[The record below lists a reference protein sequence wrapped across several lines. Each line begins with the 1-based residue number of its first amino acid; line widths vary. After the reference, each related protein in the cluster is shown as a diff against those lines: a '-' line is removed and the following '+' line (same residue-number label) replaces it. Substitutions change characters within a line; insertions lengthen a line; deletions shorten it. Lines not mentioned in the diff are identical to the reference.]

1 MKGKEDKLKQTDK
14 DKAKNPLQ
22 VLESEFNKRITG
34 LEGRISQIE
43 NTLENRSVRSQ
54 NELNHFMEVKEKERK
69 LEFYF
74 QHSKK
79 VLKGKVQWLD
89 GYNICIDEEK
99 EGEIIIPKHAILY
112 HKIVVVNKVKT
123 D

>member
-1 MKGKEDKLKQTDK
+1 MKKNDN

-22 VLESEFNKRITG
+22 VLESEFNKRIKG

-43 NTLENRSVRSQ
+43 NALQNRSVRSQ
-54 NELNHFMEVKEKERK
+54 NESDHFKEVKEKGRK

-89 GYNICIDEEK
+89 RYNICLDEEK

-112 HKIVVVNKVKT
+112 HKIVVVNKVNK

>member
-1 MKGKEDKLKQTDK
+1 MKQTDK

-22 VLESEFNKRITG
+22 LLESEFNKRITE
-34 LEGRISQIE
+34 LEGKISKIE
-43 NTLENRSVRSQ
+43 SSLENRSVRSQ
-54 NELNHFMEVKEKERK
+54 NESNYFKEVNEKGEK

-79 VLKGKVQWLD
+79 VLKGKINWLD
-89 GYNICIDEEK
+89 RYNICVEEEK

-112 HKIVVVNKVKT
+112 HKIVVVNKVNK

>member
-1 MKGKEDKLKQTDK
+1 MKQTDK

-43 NTLENRSVRSQ
+43 NSLKNRSVRSP
-54 NELNHFMEVKEKERK
+54 NESDHFKEVKEKGSK

-79 VLKGKVQWLD
+79 VLKGKINWLD
-89 GYNICIDEEK
+89 RYNICIDEEK

-112 HKIVVVNKVKT
+112 HKVVVANKVKK

>member
-1 MKGKEDKLKQTDK
+1 LKKNDNA
-14 DKAKNPLQ
+14 KAKNPFQL
-22 VLESEFNKRITG
+22 LESEFNKRITG

-43 NTLENRSVRSQ
+43 NALQNRSVRFQ
-54 NELNHFMEVKEKERK
+54 DELNHFKEVKEKGRK
-69 LEFYF
+69 VEFYF

-89 GYNICIDEEK
+89 RYNICVDEEK

-112 HKIVVVNKVKT
+112 HKIVVANKVNK

>member
-1 MKGKEDKLKQTDK
+1 MKQNDK

-34 LEGRISQIE
+34 LEGRITKIE
-43 NTLENRSVRSQ
+43 STLENRSVRSQ
-54 NELNHFMEVKEKERK
+54 NESNYFKEVQEKGSK

-79 VLKGKVQWLD
+79 VLKGKIQWFD
-89 GYNICIDEEK
+89 RYNICMDEEK

-112 HKIVVVNKVKT
+112 HKIVVANKVNK